1 MAERKVLKMKGVE
14 SGVLSAVSVEAEG
27 EGVEIGLLG
36 AVCIAVKGEGEAVVM
51 GVLGAVSVCIRVGA
65 EGEGVELG
73 VLFAVT
79 VCCIAVVAL
88 PLAFLT
94 SLLCILCRHL
104 A

>member
-51 GVLGAVSVCIRVGA
+51 GVLGAVSVAERKVLLKLRAKVSRSECLVQCLSVLELELRVK
-65 EGEGVELG
+65 
-73 VLFAVT
+73 
-79 VCCIAVVAL
+79 AL
-88 PLAFLT
+88 N
-94 SLLCILCRHL
+94 
-104 A
+104 